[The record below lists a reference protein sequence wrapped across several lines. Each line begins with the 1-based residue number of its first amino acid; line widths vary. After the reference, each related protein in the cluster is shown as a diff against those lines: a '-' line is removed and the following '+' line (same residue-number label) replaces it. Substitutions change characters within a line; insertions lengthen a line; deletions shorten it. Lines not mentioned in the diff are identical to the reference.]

1 MSQCRGPRASD
12 GIRAVANLARECK
25 RVLERRGLAEDPGM
39 GDDPDEGA
47 QDELGDAVRRIGRK
61 QVLKPVAVPRVIA
74 GVFAMRV
81 DEDVNVR

>member
-1 MSQCRGPRASD
+1 
-12 GIRAVANLARECK
+12 
-25 RVLERRGLAEDPGM
+25 M